1 MNLHAF
7 HMIFWTPGP
16 FHQGYRTYFG
26 TQSWPVF
33 AVTTAGSFE
42 PALGTFIG
50 LWSDELQRALQE
62 GGQKSLGEIQALA
75 ESKYWAD
82 NAGIKASWPVE
93 ELLLLFFFL
102 RLQHP
107 NGQTRLRLRQ
117 PARLTTLS
125 FSCMFDG
132 LAFSQTFE
140 VHNDRILAGEL
151 PTEASTESVGT
162 VGCEAGFDGRSQQLM
177 MSLPVQDCQLWGWV
191 ATAGWLAAVATL
203 TRKS

>member
-1 MNLHAF
+1 
-7 HMIFWTPGP
+7 
-16 FHQGYRTYFG
+16 
-26 TQSWPVF
+26 
-33 AVTTAGSFE
+33 
-42 PALGTFIG
+42 
-50 LWSDELQRALQE
+50 
-62 GGQKSLGEIQALA
+62 
-75 ESKYWAD
+75 
-82 NAGIKASWPVE
+82 
-93 ELLLLFFFL
+93 
-102 RLQHP
+102 
-107 NGQTRLRLRQ
+107 
-117 PARLTTLS
+117 
-125 FSCMFDG
+125 MFDG